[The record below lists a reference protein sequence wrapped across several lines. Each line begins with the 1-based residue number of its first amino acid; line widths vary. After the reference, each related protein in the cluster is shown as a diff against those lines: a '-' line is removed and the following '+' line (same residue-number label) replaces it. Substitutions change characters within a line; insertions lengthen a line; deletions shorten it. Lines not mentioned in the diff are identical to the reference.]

1 MKKTYFFI
9 IIVFEI
15 LLFAPTATFSQ
26 NATSTTTYKTDQQAW
41 VDSVMNTL
49 NINEKIAQLIFIRT
63 YSNKDESY
71 YKGIDKIIKKNDIG
85 GLCFFQ
91 GGPVRQAILTN
102 RWQKKANTPLLVAID
117 AEWGLGMRLDST
129 ISYPRQMTLGA
140 ISNDSLIYYM
150 GADIAAQLRAI
161 GTHINFAPVVD
172 INSNPANPVI
182 NTRSFGE
189 DKYNVAKKGIMYMK
203 GLQDNK
209 IIATAKHFPGHG
221 DTGSDSHYTLPVINH
236 DRQRLDTIE
245 LYPFKKLIEAGL
257 GGIMTAHLYI
267 PAYEKQENRA
277 STLSYNIVTTLLS
290 DSLGFNGLKATDALD
305 MKGVTKYYEPGETE
319 LEAFLAGNDLLLLS
333 LDVPKAIKKIKNA
346 VKDGHIA
353 EEEVDRRC
361 RKILNEKYRV
371 GLNNYKPADINN
383 VAASVNKIA
392 YQPLLTNLYRS
403 ALTVIKNDHAM
414 LPLTI
419 PESRSIAHIEI
430 GKTQFD
436 DFTPMLDNY
445 FPVTKFSVDI
455 NLQDSTIES
464 LIKKTKQFNTFIIT
478 LHTARYSYKQQY
490 GINEKILHLLD
501 ELKKQ
506 GECVTIHF
514 GNPYGLLFFDQYTP
528 DAMVM
533 AYEDNTYTQTLA
545 AQGIVGAFEMNGTI
559 PVSVGSNFP
568 AGTGITTAKNNVC
581 KYVISEEIGL
591 NSERFSPIDSII
603 QKAIIDKAFPG
614 CQLFVIKD
622 GNVIIDKA
630 YGYQTYDSLIAV
642 NTDQLYD
649 VASITKVAAT
659 TLTIMKLAQTQQ
671 IDIDQR
677 LSEYLP
683 DLKQSNKKDIII
695 REMMAHMSGLQ
706 PWIPY
711 YKNTLVEDGSP
722 NPAFYSTTPDS
733 RHMLFITK
741 NLFLNTNYPL
751 VIYDSIRNS
760 KLRSDNSYKYS
771 DLGFILLHRAIEN
784 ITNQPMETFVQTNFY
799 KPLGLHRI
807 GFNPIPD
814 FDISDIAP
822 TEDDLT
828 FRGQLIHGTVHDP
841 AAAMLG
847 GVSGHAGLFSNAHDL
862 GIILQM
868 LLQKGNYNGVQVLD
882 STLIKEF
889 TSCQFPLN
897 ENRRGIGFDK
907 PLLEF
912 YEEGPVCK
920 SASPASFGHS
930 GFTGTYFWADPSN
943 NLVYVFLSNRVYPD
957 ASNSKILDENIRTNI
972 HQLLYKTV
980 TK

>member
-1 MKKTYFFI
+1 MKKIYFFI
-9 IIVFEI
+9 IIALIV
-15 LLFAPTATFSQ
+15 LLSSPISAISQ
-26 NATSTTTYKTDQQAW
+26 NTHFNTIKETNQIAW

-49 NINEKIAQLIFIRT
+49 SINEKIAQLIFIRT

-71 YKGIDKIIKKNDIG
+71 YKDIDKIVKKNKIG

-102 RWQKKANTPLLVAID
+102 RWQEKAKTPLLIAID

-140 ISNDSLIYYM
+140 ISNDSLIYFM
-150 GADIAAQLRAI
+150 GEDIATQLQTI

-203 GLQDNK
+203 GLQDNN

-236 DRQRLDTIE
+236 DRQRLDTLE
-245 LYPFKKLIEAGL
+245 LYPFKQLIKAGL

-267 PAYEKQENRA
+267 PAYEQQENKA
-277 STLSYNIVTTLLS
+277 STLSKNIVTTLLS
-290 DSLGFNGLKATDALD
+290 DSLGFTGLKATDALD
-305 MKGVTKYYEPGETE
+305 MKGVTKYYEPGDIE

-333 LDVPKAIKKIKNA
+333 LDVPKAIKKIKAA
-346 VKDGHIA
+346 VKDGLIA

-361 RKILNEKYRV
+361 RKILNEKYRA
-371 GLNNYKPADINN
+371 GLNDYQPADVNN
-383 VAASVNKIA
+383 VARSVNNIN

-403 ALTVIKNDHAM
+403 SLTVIKNDSSL
-414 LPLTI
+414 LPLTS
-419 PESRSIAHIEI
+419 PDNHNIAHIEI
-430 GKTQFD
+430 GKTNFD
-436 DFTPMLDNY
+436 DFTPMLRNY
-445 FPVTKFSVDI
+445 FQVTKFSVDN
-455 NLQDSTIES
+455 NLQISTIDS
-464 LIKKTKQFNTFIIT
+464 LVKSTEQFDTFIIT
-478 LHTARYSYKQQY
+478 LHTSRYSYKQQY
-490 GINEKILHLLD
+490 GINENILHLLD
-501 ELKKQ
+501 ELKKNGQ
-506 GECVTIHF
+506 CVTIHF
-514 GNPYGLLFFDQYTP
+514 GNPYGVMFFNRYAP

-533 AYEDNTYTQTLA
+533 AYEDNTYTQSLA
-545 AQGIVGAFEMNGTI
+545 AQGIVGAFEMTGTL
-559 PVSVGSNFP
+559 PVSIGVNFP
-568 AGTGITTAKNNVC
+568 VGFGISTAKNDVFQ
-581 KYVISEEIGL
+581 YVIPEEINL
-591 NSERFSPIDSII
+591 ISASFSPIDSLIE
-603 QKAIIDKAFPG
+603 KAIRDKAFPG
-614 CQLFVIKD
+614 CQLFVAKD

-642 NTDQLYD
+642 TTNQLYD

-659 TLTIMKLAQTQQ
+659 TLSVMKLAETKQ

-695 REMMAHMSGLQ
+695 REMMAHQSGLH

-711 YKNTLVEDGSP
+711 YKNTLLENGKP
-722 NPAFYSTTPDS
+722 NPEFYSTTPDAK
-733 RHMLFITK
+733 HMLFISD
-741 NLFLNTNYPL
+741 NLFLDTNYPL
-751 VIYDSIRNS
+751 AIYDSIRVS
-760 KLRSDNSYKYS
+760 KLRPDNSYKYS
-771 DLGFILLHRAIEN
+771 DLGFILLHRAIES
-784 ITNQPMETFVQTNFY
+784 ITNMPMETFTQKNFY

-807 GFNPIPD
+807 GFNPTCD
-814 FDISDIAP
+814 FHLSEIAP
-822 TEDDLT
+822 TEDDAI
-828 FRGQLIHGTVHDP
+828 FRGQLVHGTVHDP

-862 GIILQM
+862 GVILQM
-868 LLQKGNYNGVQVLD
+868 LLQKGNYNGVQILD
-882 STLIKEF
+882 STIVSEF
-889 TSCQFPLN
+889 TKCQFPLN
-897 ENRRGIGFDK
+897 KNRRGIGFDK

-912 YEEGPVCK
+912 YEDGPVCK

-930 GFTGTYFWADPSN
+930 GFTGTYFWADPNN

-957 ASNSKILDENIRTNI
+957 ASNSTILDENVRTKI
-972 HQLLYKTV
+972 HQLLYDSLEK
-980 TK
+980 